1 MPVVSPGIISGMTVD
16 EPTPGKPIEIRVH
29 DSAELNLQ
37 DDVVGIHGT
46 GVDSEG
52 LLVRESEWE
61 ANAQCEQGA
70 IVQATS
76 KGRPPQGE
84 EGALS
89 CGQRYVNY
97 RRSLGEDWWDDPIR
111 VDERDRPWLDCEAFD
126 RRDSRGERLLMQI
139 QGAMVG
145 NELYREWARERK
157 TGLPPGTTI
166 QQAVG
171 LVLEATF
178 HKPPADNVV
187 LLLDAV
193 RLPWLAL
200 RAVVTEVRRQYAAS
214 AGKTGFR
221 AIYVVAWAQSAI
233 RRLDQSE

>member
-1 MPVVSPGIISGMTVD
+1 MTAD

-29 DSAELNLQ
+29 DSAELNLH

-52 LLVRESEWE
+52 LLVRESDWE
-61 ANAQCEQGA
+61 ANAQSEQGT

-84 EGALS
+84 EGSLS
-89 CGQRYVNY
+89 CAQRYVNY

-111 VDERDRPWLDCEAFD
+111 VDESDRPWLDCEAFD
-126 RRDSRGERLLMQI
+126 RRDLKGERLLMQV

-145 NELYREWARERK
+145 NERYKEWAREKK

-166 QQAVG
+166 EQTVA
-171 LVLEATF
+171 LVLEATS

-200 RAVVTEVRRQYAAS
+200 REVVTEVRRHYAVLAE
-214 AGKTGFR
+214 KTGFR
-221 AIYVVAWAQSAI
+221 AIYVVPWAQSAI